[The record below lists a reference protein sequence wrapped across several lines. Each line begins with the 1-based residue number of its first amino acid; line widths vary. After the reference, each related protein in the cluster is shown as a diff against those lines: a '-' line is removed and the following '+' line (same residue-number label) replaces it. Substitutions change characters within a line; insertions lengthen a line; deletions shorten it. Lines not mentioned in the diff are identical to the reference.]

1 MKYQKNSD
9 KIVYYPYLYHL
20 CWFKWSY
27 LTSIHILIQMLIFIL
42 LIISS
47 FNQKRIQ
54 KENIKIIAII
64 HIFWLDAFYF
74 FISPLIRILFCISP
88 SQLSPDPTIHIEPC
102 LLGEMYWNRRFIM
115 KDRSLQKES
124 DSACWRSTRITS
136 SVPRTIT
143 GRRSSFRTLGERQLL
158 RIQMNSIIKWSPTT
172 GYV

>member
-1 MKYQKNSD
+1 M
-9 KIVYYPYLYHL
+9 
-20 CWFKWSY
+20 
-27 LTSIHILIQMLIFIL
+27 
-42 LIISS
+42 IISY
-47 FNQKRIQ
+47 FNSYSYS
-54 KENIKIIAII
+54 NVNLYIAYYLFFQSKTNSKGEHKNNRDYSHFLIGC
-64 HIFWLDAFYF
+64 FLFLYFSLDTHT
-74 FISPLIRILFCISP
+74 FCISP

-115 KDRSLQKES
+115 KDLSLQKES
-124 DSACWRSTRITS
+124 DSACWKSTRITS